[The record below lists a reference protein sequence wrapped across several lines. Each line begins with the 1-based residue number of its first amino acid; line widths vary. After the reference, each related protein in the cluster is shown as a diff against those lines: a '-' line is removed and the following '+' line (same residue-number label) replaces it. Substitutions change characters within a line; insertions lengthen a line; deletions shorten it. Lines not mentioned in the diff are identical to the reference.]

1 MRLSLCHSAIVPRC
15 TEIVDR
21 KEGQLRGP
29 NIAGWLNETMPLTT
43 GAERRVHLKQDY
55 WPKEFAWN
63 GAGVGWFKGPRT
75 LPLILAFL
83 ADKKLTAG
91 RDVSRVYLE
100 LLARHMD
107 GGVVEVGN
115 EADHAYAA
123 GYTGTR
129 AIRTWTERMQ
139 LLEKLGFI
147 KSKHIGNQ
155 RYKLVLLVDPLVA
168 VANLRK
174 QGSVPADWLEVYLL
188 RIMET
193 KEADARRLEEVG
205 LGRKRKKEAA

>member
-1 MRLSLCHSAIVPRC
+1 
-15 TEIVDR
+15 
-21 KEGQLRGP
+21 
-29 NIAGWLNETMPLTT
+29 MPLTA
-43 GAERRVHLKQDY
+43 GAERRMSLKHDY
-55 WPKEFAWN
+55 WPKESAWN
-63 GAGVGWFKGPRT
+63 GAGIGWFKGPRT
-75 LPLILAFL
+75 LPLILALL

-123 GYTGTR
+123 GYTGSR
-129 AIRTWTERMQ
+129 SIRTWSERMQ

-155 RYKLVLLVDPLVA
+155 RYKLVLLVDPVVA
-168 VANLRK
+168 VANLRR
-174 QGSVPADWLEVYLL
+174 QGSVSSQWLEVYLL
-188 RIMET
+188 RLMET
-193 KEADARRLEEVG
+193 KEADARRLEELG
-205 LGRKRKKEAA
+205 LGRRRKKEAA